1 MAWIMALDVAFLLKC
16 LQFYV
21 KHGDENSD
29 ADVKQMGR
37 VLDLTARKSIA
48 ALSIAK
54 DFGVTV
60 EL

>member
-1 MAWIMALDVAFLLKC
+1 MTLDAAFLLEC

-21 KHGDENSD
+21 KHGDENSN

-37 VLDLTARKSIA
+37 ILDPTARKSIA

-54 DFGVTV
+54 AFGVTV